1 MTAAHEVGD
10 IGTEVLDALRRAH
23 LARALALFEVLQEAP
38 QDHGGLSGCALV
50 FADDGERLALHA
62 PPFPFV
68 LEESADSCGKLLSIV
83 HRDAGIP
90 LREEYMRILEVE
102 HVVPDDD
109 RLAVRRRLQ
118 DVVTTVRDEAAANV
132 DDVADAVDSAELTD
146 RIEDHNVMIF
156 ARFFQ
161 KFCTAR
167 DGKSLVPAER
177 GDFRRAQ
184 KLPRR
189 NDELGLGELFPE
201 CGKRLEDRRL
211 LTAMRAACEKNATI
225 LAKSHFT
232 QELFLL
238 REAHIRV
245 RLIELRIPRDGHK
258 FRRCAETHDVLGV
271 DGRLHGELS
280 NRADHVIKDAVQ
292 MLVALDALVADAPV
306 DHHDG
311 NLELLRR
318 PQEVR
323 PKLRLDGHEDA
334 RMDATQNAARA
345 PRKIERKVDD
355 AVRILDNAVRHLVA
369 RRRDDGDEDR
379 ALREFLVELSDQGAG
394 SDDLADG
401 RRMNPYTV
409 LLCHL
414 VERVL
419 RKEAEALA
427 HALDEAA
434 LAHGANEEH
443 GYDEDDGED
452 RREIVE

>member
-1 MTAAHEVGD
+1 M
-10 IGTEVLDALRRAH
+10 
-23 LARALALFEVLQEAP
+23 QE
-38 QDHGGLSGCALV
+38 HSRLSGCALV
-50 FADDGERLALHA
+50 LSDDSKRLALHA

-90 LREEYMRILEVE
+90 LCEEYMRILEVE

-109 RLAVRRRLQ
+109 RLAVRRRFQ
-118 DVVTTVRDEAAANV
+118 DVVTAVRDEAAADV
-132 DDVADAVDSAELTD
+132 DDVADAVDSAELAD
-146 RIEDHNVMIF
+146 RIEDHDVVTF
-156 ARFFQ
+156 TRLFQ
-161 KFCTAR
+161 KFRAAC

-189 NDELGLGELFPE
+189 NDELGLGELFPKR
-201 CGKRLEDRRL
+201 GKRLKDGHL
-211 LTAMRAACEKNATI
+211 LAPMRAACEEDAAA
-225 LAKSHFT
+225 LAKPHLT

-245 RLIELRIPRDGHK
+245 RLIEFRIPRDGDK
-258 FRRCAETHDVLGV
+258 LGRSAEAHDVLGV
-271 DGRLHGELS
+271 DGRLHGELP
-280 NRADHVIKDAVQ
+280 NRADHVVKDAVQ

-323 PKLRLDGHEDA
+323 PKLRLDGHEYA
-334 RMDATQNAARA
+334 RMDATQDAAGA
-345 PRKIERKVDD
+345 PRQIEREVDD
-355 AVRILDNAVRHLVA
+355 AVRILDDAVRHLVS
-369 RRRDDGDEDR
+369 RRRDDGYEDR
-379 ALREFLVELSDQGAG
+379 TLREFLAELADQGTG
-394 SDDLADG
+394 GDDLADG
-401 RRMNPYTV
+401 CRMNPYTV
-409 LLCHL
+409 LLRHL

-427 HALDEAA
+427 HAFDKAA
-434 LAHGANEEH
+434 LAHGAHEEH

>member
-1 MTAAHEVGD
+1 MTTAHEVGD
-10 IGTEVLDALRRAH
+10 IGAEVLDALRRAH

-50 FADDGERLALHA
+50 LADDGERLALHA

-68 LEESADSCGKLLSIV
+68 LKEPADGCTKLLSIV
-83 HRDAGIP
+83 HRDAGVP

-118 DVVTTVRDEAAANV
+118 DVVTAVRDEAAADV
-132 DDVADAVDSAELTD
+132 DDVTDAVDSAELAD
-146 RIEDHNVMIF
+146 RIEDHDVVTV
-156 ARFFQ
+156 ARLFQ
-161 KFCTAR
+161 KFRAAC
-167 DGKSLVPAER
+167 DGKPLVPAER

-189 NDELGLGELFPE
+189 NDELGLGELFPK
-201 CGKRLEDRRL
+201 CGKRLKDGRL

-238 REAHIRV
+238 REAHVRV
-245 RLIELRIPRDGHK
+245 RLIEFRIPRDGHK
-258 FRRCAETHDVLGV
+258 LGRCAEAHDVLGV
-271 DGRLHGELS
+271 DGRLHGELP
-280 NRADHVIKDAVQ
+280 NRADHIVKDAVQ
-292 MLVALDALVADAPV
+292 MLVALDALVADAPI

-311 NLELLRR
+311 NLELLRH

-323 PKLRLDGHEDA
+323 PKFRLDGHEDA
-334 RMDATQNAARA
+334 RMDAAQDAAGA
-345 PRKIERKVDD
+345 PRKIEREVDD
-355 AVRILDNAVRHLVA
+355 AVRILDDAVRHLVP
-369 RRRDDGDEDR
+369 RRRDDGYEDR
-379 ALREFLVELSDQGAG
+379 ALREFLVELADQWAG
-394 SDDLADG
+394 GDDLADG

-409 LLCHL
+409 LLRHL

-427 HALDEAA
+427 HTLDEAA